1 MKRITPNRAWFGI
14 LGVAAAALSIA
25 LLSGGVASAQDS
37 ARAAKPTKIKMTVD
51 NREPVFSGPA
61 TIEQGTEL
69 KVVNRSN
76 PKRVGP
82 HTFSIVKRKF
92 LPTTKK
98 EGKQCFSKGICG
110 PIAVA
115 HEFDPKTGKVA
126 KRTVEIGKSG
136 WDKAFS
142 LDHPGDS
149 WYTGKENQQQTR
161 TVSAKPG
168 TKLFFICA
176 VHPFMQGKITVVK

>member
-1 MKRITPNRAWFGI
+1 MKRITPSRAWFGI
-14 LGVAAAALSIA
+14 LGVAGAALAIA
-25 LLSGGVASAQDS
+25 LLSGGVASAHDS
-37 ARAAKPTKIKMTVD
+37 ARAVKPTKIKMKVD
-51 NREPVFSGPA
+51 GREPIFSGPA
-61 TIEQGTEL
+61 TIEQGTDL
-69 KVVNRSN
+69 QVVNRSD
-76 PKRVGP
+76 PKKVGP

-115 HEFDPKTGKVA
+115 HEFDPGTGKVG

>member
-69 KVVNRSN
+69 KVV
-76 PKRVGP
+76 
-82 HTFSIVKRKF
+82 KRKF
-92 LPTTKK
+92 LPTTEK